1 MTTRNVVT
9 AFIIFL
15 VGIMLGRCSAPAP
28 PPPGDHVDVKT
39 LSNEVREC
47 IYSNLPS
54 IHTGKAFD
62 FVVADCQAS
71 KKPSPAH

>member
-1 MTTRNVVT
+1 MTTRSVVT
-9 AFIIFL
+9 TFIIFL
-15 VGIMLGRCSAPAP
+15 IGIMLGRCSAPAP
-28 PPPGDHVDVKT
+28 APMLDHIDVKA

-62 FVVADCQAS
+62 FVAADCKTS
-71 KKPSPAH
+71 KKN